1 MMKMKHMLS
10 NQLSNQMK
18 NPKLSDIMALPFAPN
33 SSILLE
39 NGKVEKLNQ
48 PNGDRLPILPG
59 VDHQSIIDYNSS
71 QLSVSRKKP
80 IKNNLIP
87 HTLHMNRA
95 QKDEYIRNEVEELHG
110 GPHADMGNLNIK
122 DHIKAGYG
130 IQI

>member
-59 VDHQSIIDYNSS
+59 LDH
-71 QLSVSRKKP
+71 
-80 IKNNLIP
+80 
-87 HTLHMNRA
+87 
-95 QKDEYIRNEVEELHG
+95 
-110 GPHADMGNLNIK
+110 
-122 DHIKAGYG
+122 
-130 IQI
+130 